1 MKCNITDLS
10 NYANAILRGNYDAS
24 IHSVYNKTIN
34 LIFGKKLLAIQVS
47 RSPLSPISLIT
58 NITENELFSMHI
70 DHSDQ
75 VNILSDG
82 LKINSHF
89 FVFKKAQIH
98 DLELKTV
105 LTTLELNNLK
115 KQITTMISAS
125 ENLGGF
131 EAISN
136 NSPLVEVTPILKV
149 AKSHMNACLN
159 LLNKQCYDDAAKEI
173 VKLIGLGIG
182 LTPSGDDF
190 LCGLLAGMH
199 LLKRTAA
206 SIAFEAAV
214 QKKVY
219 QSLKKTNDISA
230 AFLEATLNNNYSYAV
245 KMLTTN
251 VSYQDIYQAFCSIG
265 HSSGIDTLCGIQFVL
280 DSFVK

>member
-1 MKCNITDLS
+1 
-10 NYANAILRGNYDAS
+10 
-24 IHSVYNKTIN
+24 
-34 LIFGKKLLAIQVS
+34 
-47 RSPLSPISLIT
+47 
-58 NITENELFSMHI
+58 
-70 DHSDQ
+70 
-75 VNILSDG
+75 
-82 LKINSHF
+82 
-89 FVFKKAQIH
+89 
-98 DLELKTV
+98 
-105 LTTLELNNLK
+105 
-115 KQITTMISAS
+115 
-125 ENLGGF
+125 
-131 EAISN
+131 
-136 NSPLVEVTPILKV
+136 
-149 AKSHMNACLN
+149 MNACLN

-214 QKKVY
+214 QKKIY
-219 QSLKKTNDISA
+219 QSRKKTNDISA

-245 KMLTTN
+245 KMLTTS